1 MMNRSGIVFGCSFLV
16 AAAAHADKPKYTKQE
31 ASITATQTALTKPAS
46 KAKEE
51 KKRPDLSAQDVFG
64 GVGEQLKAV
73 TDSQIKVLQKLID
86 NTSDDDPEKPDYLFR
101 MAELY
106 AEQEHYYNFKARDL
120 DQKIFDAKQAGKDP
134 LANQLGTQQKD
145 FEKREKDWLKAAV
158 KEYLQVTGP
167 PDKPNDKFKSYKRM
181 DQVLFY
187 LAFLLTQ
194 QKREDLARPYFKRL
208 IKDFP
213 NSQYIADAYLSFGEY
228 YFEAKDIEHALQFY
242 DKVLQFPQS
251 RVYGYARYKEGW
263 CYFNLQDYKK
273 ALETFVA
280 VVTET
285 KADKKDTNKIALV
298 KEAKKDIVRAYSQID
313 TATPD
318 KAWLF
323 FQRVDQPDGKFAPT
337 MLEQLGE
344 HYNGQGKFDNSVKV
358 YRQLIKLNPT
368 SSKLCTWQQE
378 ILRNTLSRTGSR
390 ATPDSVQELERLAA
404 VYEKYKGMEGVKKEA
419 LEECRDNTA
428 GSLRELATTWHKEA
442 QKTNVKETYALA
454 QSLYREYISK
464 FPKEKDVYPMTFYY
478 GELLFKLEKFCD
490 AAPVY
495 TNVVTLDPSD
505 KAKYRNESAYAAV
518 ISWKNCLNVDDSG
531 QAQAQETTKLRKGDV
546 GKDKTKKDK
555 EEKSAK
561 NEDEQFKPKDIPE
574 KQQKMLSAFETYIK
588 YVPNSPELVTIKY
601 RKARTYYEYNHF
613 AEAAPLFKD
622 IAEKHVDSDL
632 AIYSVN
638 LLFDCENILHQYDTL
653 EGDVKKF
660 CAVDTFTKDGDFKHQ
675 CDTILNGIARKKIEQ
690 WEKDAKY
697 RLAADEYVRLAK
709 EHPDDPRIA
718 EVYYNAAVD
727 YEKAKSIGLA
737 IQIRSQLIELKP
749 EDPLSKKAVFLLGRA
764 YQDIAAY
771 GSAADQYEK
780 FSSKWPGEKAP
791 TDAATALYSASV
803 YRRGL
808 GETDKAIKDAM
819 DFVHVYGARGK
830 EYEDR
835 AAGVFFGLGLIYEQQ
850 KDKDKL
856 HKHLVEYLKA
866 WGAKGGIDREIIANV
881 KLGELAWADSCPVG
895 GVNGACLELTRV
907 RASSATRV
915 QEKARKSQK
924 GKKRKGAQLPA
935 QCGPETKSKIT
946 LHERKPAVAK
956 EAQNYFA
963 AALRLYGGGAAV
975 KKVPGKDETERG
987 GRTDAMLYSVAQAK
1001 MMQGDQEYEKF
1012 LTMRIPDKLD
1022 FTPVD
1027 PLSSKGKQAKD
1038 KKRLEDNAKKFKGWL
1053 DSKTAEIGKASKIYQ
1068 EVLAFKQAHWSI
1080 ASAARIGQLFQDFSG
1095 QLYTAPVPKAG
1106 KPPEGM
1112 KEDEFEQLFHDAYC
1126 DQMTDTA
1133 EPLEAKA
1140 VEGLKACLDTATSL
1154 SWSNEWSGLCE
1165 AELNQ
1170 IKPAEYPLAA
1180 EIRALPGYSDRRP
1193 DAAPMITEIK

>member
-1 MMNRSGIVFGCSFLV
+1 MKRSGVVLGTLLL
-16 AAAAHADKPKYTKQE
+16 AAPALAMPPKYTKQE
-31 ASITATQTALTKPAS
+31 TTIQAQQTALTKPAQRP
-46 KAKEE
+46 KDD
-51 KKRPDLSAQDVFG
+51 KKKPTLEASDVFG

-86 NTSDDDPEKPDYLFR
+86 NTGDDDPEKPDYMFR

-106 AEQEHYYNFKARDL
+106 AEQEHYYNFRAREL
-120 DQKIFDAKQAGKDP
+120 DQKVFDAQQSNKTA
-134 LANQLGTQQKD
+134 LANQLLAQQKD
-145 FEKREKDWLKAAV
+145 YEKREHTWLLAAI
-158 KEYLQVTGP
+158 KEYTQVTNNP
-167 PDKPNDKFKSYKRM
+167 KYASYKRM

-194 QKREDLARPYFKRL
+194 QKREDLARPQFKRL
-208 IKDFP
+208 IKDYP
-213 NSQYIADAYLSFGEY
+213 TSQYIPDAYLSFGEY
-228 YFEAKDIEHALQFY
+228 YFEQKDIENALKFY

-251 RVYGYARYKEGW
+251 RVFGYAQYKEGW
-263 CYFNLQDYKK
+263 CYFNLQDYAK
-273 ALETFVA
+273 ALRTFVD
-280 VVTET
+280 VIKTT
-285 KADKKDTNKIALV
+285 KVAKGDANKIALI
-298 KEAKKDIVRAYSQID
+298 KEARKDAVRAYSQID
-313 TATPD
+313 TASVE
-318 KAWLF
+318 KAWPF
-323 FQRVDQPDGKFAPT
+323 FENICQGDKEPGKCAMT
-337 MLEQLGE
+337 LEEILGE
-344 HYNGQGKFDNSVKV
+344 QYNGQGKFENSIKV
-358 YRQLIKLNPT
+358 YRQLIKLAPT
-368 SSKLCTWQQE
+368 SPKLCTWQQE
-378 ILRNTLSRTGSR
+378 ILRNTLSKTGSR

-404 VYEKYKGMEGVKKEA
+404 VFEKFKSMEGVKKEA
-419 LEECRDNTA
+419 VEECRDNTA

-454 QSLYREYISK
+454 QSLYREYLAK

-495 TNVVTLDPSD
+495 TNVVTLDPSNA
-505 KAKYRNESAYAAV
+505 AKYRNEAAYAAV

-531 QAQAQETTKLRKGDV
+531 QAQEEETKKLRKGDV
-546 GKDKTKKDK
+546 GKDRTKKDK
-555 EEKSAK
+555 EEKPK
-561 NEDEQFKPKDIPE
+561 DEEAAFKPKDIPD
-574 KQQKMLSAFETYIK
+574 KQKKMLEAFDTYIK

-622 IAEKHVDSDL
+622 IADHHKDSDL

-653 EGDVKKF
+653 EVDVKKF
-660 CAVDTFTKDGDFKHQ
+660 CAIDTFLKDGDFKHQ

-690 WEKDAKY
+690 WEKEAKY

-709 EHPDDPRIA
+709 EHPDDPRLA
-718 EVYYNAAVD
+718 ELYYNAAVD
-727 YEKAKSIGLA
+727 YEKSKAVGLA
-737 IQIRSQLIELKP
+737 IQVRSQLIELKP

-771 GSAADQYEK
+771 ASAAEQYEK
-780 FSSKWPGEKAP
+780 FASKWPGEKAP

-808 GETDKAIKDAM
+808 GETDKAIGDAM
-819 DFVHVYGARGK
+819 DFVKIYGPRGK
-830 EYEDR
+830 EYEDK

-856 HKHLVEYLKA
+856 RKHLNEYLKS
-866 WGAKGGIDREIIANV
+866 WGTRGGIDREIIATV
-881 KLGELAWADSCPVG
+881 KLGEMAWQESCPVA
-895 GVNGACLELTRV
+895 GVNGACIELTRV

-915 QEKARKSQK
+915 AEKARKAQK
-924 GKKRKGAQLPA
+924 GKKGKRKAGAQLPA

-946 LHERKPAVAK
+946 VHERKPALAK
-956 EAQNYFA
+956 EAQAQFA
-963 AALRLYGGGAAV
+963 KALKLFAGGAAL
-975 KKVPGKDETERG
+975 KKVPGKDEAERG
-987 GRTDAMLYSVAQAK
+987 SRTEAMLYAVAQAK
-1001 MMQGDQEYEKF
+1001 MMEGDQEYEKF
-1012 LTMRIPDKLD
+1012 LTMKIPDKLD

-1038 KKRLEDNAKKFKGWL
+1038 KKRLEENTKKFKGWF
-1053 DSKTAEIGKASKIYQ
+1053 DSKTSQIAKAQKIYQ
-1068 EVLAFKQAHWSI
+1068 DVLQFKVAHWSI

-1112 KEDEFEQLFHDAYC
+1112 KEEEFEQLFHDSYC

-1133 EPLEAKA
+1133 EPLESKA
-1140 VEGLKACLDTATSL
+1140 VEGLSKCLETATSL
-1154 SWSNEWSGLCE
+1154 SWSNEWSALCE

-1170 IKPAEYPLAA
+1170 IKPAEYPLAT
-1180 EIRALPGYSDRRP
+1180 EIRAVPGYYDRRP
-1193 DAAPMITEIK
+1193 DAAPLLTEIK